1 MITMKGIAIWVMLAM
16 LVAVPM
22 SGCVGGAVTPA
33 KVTALKEGWSLD
45 ADNSGGLNIS
55 GMFNA
60 YMNTYEH
67 KSSKITDGMIFLAKM
82 SNISFIDEV
91 GMLNS
96 LIDENLDGVVQKL
109 EKELNCQINVTKPVI
124 ESVTIDGY
132 DVAEYAY
139 TLSGSSGD
147 GSNSI
152 SGKVVRAAWNCTDG
166 AVVAV
171 LGIAIYE
178 YNEGSTVA
186 IKPSPYQWEN
196 VKEMILSINC

>member
-1 MITMKGIAIWVMLAM
+1 MKRIAIIGMLGM
-16 LVAVPM
+16 LLTAAM
-22 SGCVGGAVTPA
+22 SGCVGNAVTPA
-33 KVTALKEGWSLD
+33 IVTQLQEGWSLD
-45 ADNSGGLNIS
+45 SGNSGSINIS

-96 LIDENLDGVVQKL
+96 LIDENLDGVVETL

-171 LGIAIYE
+171 LGIAISHYK
-178 YNEGSTVA
+178 EGSAVDIT
-186 IKPSPYQWEN
+186 PSPDQGET
-196 VKEMILSINC
+196 